1 MLLRIQRDA
10 GNLSRCQSTLD
21 EQLGIAGV
29 VDNVDVLVAHLTD
42 DAMNTAT
49 LDTYASSYWINT
61 IVIALDSY
69 LSTLTRHTGN
79 ATNGNQTI
87 LNLRNL
93 SLQQTLQEL
102 IAGT

>member
-1 MLLRIQRDA
+1 MLFRIQCDA

-21 EQLGIAGV
+21 EQLGVARV
-29 VDNVDVLVAHLTD
+29 VDDVDVLVAHLTD
-42 DAMNTAT
+42 NAMNAAT
-49 LDTYASSYWINT
+49 LDTYASAYWIDAV
-61 IVIALDSY
+61 VIALNSY

-93 SLQQTLQEL
+93 SLEQSLQEL